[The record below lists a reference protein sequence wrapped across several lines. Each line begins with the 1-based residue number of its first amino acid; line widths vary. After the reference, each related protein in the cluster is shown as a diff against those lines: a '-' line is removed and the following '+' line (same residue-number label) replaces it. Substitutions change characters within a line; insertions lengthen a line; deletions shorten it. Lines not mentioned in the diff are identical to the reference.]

1 MVQNSG
7 DATVQW
13 AGCWAVFCL
22 TVRNSYVQAE
32 FRRQGAIEAVMR
44 SMRQH
49 RSIPKLQ
56 EAGCWAL
63 SELSA
68 IGDVKMDLAVRK
80 QAISRTMSDH
90 PQNEAVL
97 KAGRAALTRF
107 GTHDRKPE
115 VAASANK
122 RRRIVGLPTI
132 HE

>member
-1 MVQNSG
+1 MGSG

-13 AGCWAVFCL
+13 AGCWAIFCL
-22 TVRNSYVQAE
+22 SVRNNDVQAE
-32 FRRQGAIEAVMR
+32 FRRHGAVDLVMR

-68 IGDVKMDLAVRK
+68 VSDVKMDLVVRA
-80 QAISRTMSDH
+80 QEVSRAIEDH
-90 PQNEAVL
+90 RLNEQVA
-97 KAGRAALTRF
+97 KAGRAALARF
-107 GTHDRKPE
+107 GSYDRKPTI
-115 VAASANK
+115 AASSNKK
-122 RRRIVGLPTI
+122 RRIGNLPTI